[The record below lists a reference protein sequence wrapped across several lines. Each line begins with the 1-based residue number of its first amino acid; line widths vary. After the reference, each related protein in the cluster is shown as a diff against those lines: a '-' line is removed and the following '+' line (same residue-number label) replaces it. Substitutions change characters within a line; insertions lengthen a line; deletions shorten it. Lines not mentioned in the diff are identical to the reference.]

1 MTTRVHLSARA
12 VLVGLS
18 ASLAA
23 VAACT
28 ATALAFDRVETLDPV
43 AAGRAYLYFVKEV
56 NADQQP
62 MPGRTV
68 TMAVLHGAGPDA
80 SVAPSDSKG
89 RATDSAGATATEVSG
104 DDGLA
109 YFLLRTSSTPGR
121 NEFTWKDHDYSGEVV
136 VVGKSLSGAGASPSA
151 SEQSAGGGGT
161 HTGGKAGGTGAH
173 ARAAHLPPLAMPPL
187 AAALL
192 AFILVLLLAPPVVSR
207 YVRKL
212 ELPPGLAETPAYA
225 ETFARY

>member
-28 ATALAFDRVETLDPV
+28 ATALAFDRVETLAPI
-43 AAGRAYLYFVKEV
+43 AAGRAYLYFVKELDV
-56 NADQQP
+56 DQQP
-62 MPGRTV
+62 IAGRTV
-68 TMAVLHGAGPDA
+68 TMAVQQGAGPDA

-89 RATDSAGATATEVSG
+89 HATGTAGATATEVSG

-121 NEFTWKDHDYSGEVV
+121 NEFTWKDPDYSGEVV

-151 SEQSAGGGGT
+151 SGGGT
-161 HTGGKAGGTGAH
+161 HAGGKGGGIGAH
-173 ARAAHLPPLAMPPL
+173 TRAAHLPPVAMPPL

-192 AFILVLLLAPPVVSR
+192 AFLLVLLLAPPVVSR

-212 ELPPGLAETPAYA
+212 ELTPGLAETPAYA